1 MLAEGLIDNIS
12 LFNLNLSRNDITV
25 SGIEALA
32 QVLPT
37 TLLEELDLSVN
48 PLGNVGI
55 AQLANSLNTTR
66 KNKQGGFLRCNLKE
80 LNISECSFQYSS
92 AFKLFNALKD
102 YRELKTLILDK
113 NYFAAKDGMKMSA
126 LKEVLFRTRIEKL
139 SINDCHLGEEGG
151 KAVGEALQ
159 EDRTCVL

>member
-25 SGIEALA
+25 SGLEALA

-55 AQLANSLNTTR
+55 A
-66 KNKQGGFLRCNLKE
+66 
-80 LNISECSFQYSS
+80 
-92 AFKLFNALKD
+92 
-102 YRELKTLILDK
+102 
-113 NYFAAKDGMKMSA
+113 
-126 LKEVLFRTRIEKL
+126 
-139 SINDCHLGEEGG
+139 
-151 KAVGEALQ
+151 
-159 EDRTCVL
+159 